1 MQLVY
6 FQWSFPVTHVGLPFL
21 QNSLIQP
28 TLGVETSGTVTRELL
43 QGLGEI
49 AAEDTN
55 NILVQVVVC
64 GEIYLCS

>member
-1 MQLVY
+1 MWACLSY
-6 FQWSFPVTHVGLPFL
+6 RIPGLIL
-21 QNSLIQP
+21 P
-28 TLGVETSGTVTRELL
+28 TLGVETSGRVTRELL

-55 NILVQVVVC
+55 NIFVQVVAC